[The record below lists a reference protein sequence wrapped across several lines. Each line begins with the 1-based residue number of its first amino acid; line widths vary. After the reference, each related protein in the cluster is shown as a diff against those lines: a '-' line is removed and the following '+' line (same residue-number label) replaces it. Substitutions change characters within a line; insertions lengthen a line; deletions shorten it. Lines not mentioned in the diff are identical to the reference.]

1 MLSEIMVMKL
11 NNQVALEFYSSN
23 LYLQMSSWCESKAL
37 ENCSEFLRAH
47 SQEEMGHMFRLFD
60 YINETGAQAV
70 LQAIEAPPHEFKDIA
85 ELFDVIY
92 EHEQHVTAKINDL
105 AAAAFEGKDFS
116 TFNFLQWY
124 VAEQH
129 EEEKLFKTIL
139 DKIEIIGAEGRGLY
153 YIDMEIGKLAK
164 AKMGMPAPADQP
176 KEL

>member
-1 MLSEIMVMKL
+1 MLSELMVKKL
-11 NNQVALEFYSSN
+11 NDQVELEFYSSN
-23 LYLQMSSWCESKAL
+23 LYLQMSSWAAFQGL
-37 ENCSEFLRAH
+37 DNCSEFLRAH

-70 LQAIEAPPHEFKDIA
+70 LQTIDKPPHEFKDVA
-85 ELFDVIY
+85 ELFQVIY
-92 EHEQHVTAKINDL
+92 EHERHVTSKINDL
-105 AAAAFEGKDFS
+105 AAVAFEEKDFS

-139 DKIEIIGAEGRGLY
+139 DKIEIIGVDGRGLY
-153 YIDMEIGKLAK
+153 YVDMEVGKLASAK
-164 AKMGMPAPADQP
+164 AGMPAPTDQP